1 MISIII
7 PVFNSQNT
15 IKNLVEDIAKT
26 LKQEFKYEIVLINDA
41 SKDNSEQICIDL
53 VNKYDFINYLSLSKN
68 FGEHNAVM
76 AGLNNCIGDYAV
88 IMDDDLRHSS
98 EALLKL
104 IKKGLEEKNKYDVIY
119 TNFNKKEQIFFRNF
133 GSKINDL
140 IANIVL
146 KKSKNLYLS
155 SFKFLNRFV
164 INEIIKYK
172 SPFIYIDGIIH
183 EITNKISSVNVEHE
197 KVEKSKSGYTI
208 SKLIQLLLSMF
219 TGYSIL
225 PLRISS
231 LVGIIIVCFG
241 FILSLITFFEKI
253 FYDNI
258 PSGYATMLIIVIF
271 FSGTILVVLGL
282 LGEYVGRIFLTINN
296 KPQYIIKDKKRKN
309 K

>member
-7 PVFNSQNT
+7 PVYNSQNT
-15 IKNLVEDIAKT
+15 IQKLVNDITKT
-26 LKQEFKYEIVLINDA
+26 LKQDYNYEIVLINDA
-41 SKDNSEQICIDL
+41 SKDNSEQLCIDL
-53 VNKYDFINYLSLSKN
+53 VNKYDFITYLSLSKN

-88 IMDDDLRHSS
+88 IMDDDLQHSS

-104 IKKGLEEKNKYDVIY
+104 IKKGLEEKNNYDVIY
-119 TNFNKKEQIFFRNF
+119 TNFNKKEQFFFRNF

-164 INEIIKYK
+164 VNEIIKYK

-183 EITNKISSVNVEHE
+183 EITNKISSVNVEH
-197 KVEKSKSGYTI
+197 KKREKSKSGYTT
-208 SKLIQLLLSMF
+208 SKLIQLLLRMF

-225 PLRISS
+225 PLRFSS
-231 LVGIIIVCFG
+231 LIGIIMLCFG
-241 FILSLITFFEKI
+241 FILSLITFIEKF
-253 FYDNI
+253 FYNST
-258 PSGYATMLIIVIF
+258 PTGYATILIIIIF
-271 FSGTILVVLGL
+271 FSGTILIILGL
-282 LGEYVGRIFLTINN
+282 IGEYVGRIFLTISN
-296 KPQYIIKDKKRKN
+296 KPQYIVKYKKRN
-309 K
+309 NT

>member
-7 PVFNSQNT
+7 PVYNSESTLQ
-15 IKNLVEDIAKT
+15 NLVDDIIKT
-26 LKQEFKYEIVLINDA
+26 LKQNFKYEIVLINDA
-41 SKDNSEQICIDL
+41 SKDNSDQLCIDL
-53 VNKYDFINYLSLSKN
+53 VNKYDFVNYLSLSKN

-76 AGLNNCIGDYAV
+76 AGLNNCTGDYAV
-88 IMDDDLRHSS
+88 IMDDDLQHSS

-104 IKKGLEEKNKYDVIY
+104 IKKGLEEKNNYDVIY
-119 TNFNKKEQIFFRNF
+119 TSFNKKEQFFFRNF

-155 SFKFLNRFV
+155 SFKFLNRFI
-164 INEIIKYK
+164 INEIINYK

-183 EITNKISSVNVEHE
+183 EITNKISTINVEH
-197 KVEKSKSGYTI
+197 KKREKSRSGYTT
-208 SKLIQLLLSMF
+208 SKLIQLWLRMF

-225 PLRISS
+225 PLRFSS
-231 LVGIIIVCFG
+231 LLGIIMLCFG
-241 FILSLITFFEKI
+241 FTLSLLTFIEKI
-253 FYDNI
+253 FYNNT
-258 PSGYATMLIIVIF
+258 PTGYATILIIIIF
-271 FSGTILVVLGL
+271 FSGTILIILGL

-296 KPQYIIKDKKRKN
+296 KPQYIIRYKKRQN

>member
-7 PVFNSQNT
+7 PVYNSESTLQ
-15 IKNLVEDIAKT
+15 NLVDDIIKT
-26 LKQEFKYEIVLINDA
+26 LKQNFKYEIVLINDA
-41 SKDNSEQICIDL
+41 SKDNSDQLCIDL
-53 VNKYDFINYLSLSKN
+53 VNKYDFVNYLSLSKN

-76 AGLNNCIGDYAV
+76 AGLNNCTGDYAV
-88 IMDDDLRHSS
+88 IMDDDLQHSS

-104 IKKGLEEKNKYDVIY
+104 IKKGLKEKNNYDVIY
-119 TNFNKKEQIFFRNF
+119 TSFNKKEQFFFRNF

-155 SFKFLNRFV
+155 SFKFLNRFI
-164 INEIIKYK
+164 INEIINYK

-183 EITNKISSVNVEHE
+183 EITNKISTVNVEH
-197 KVEKSKSGYTI
+197 KKREKSRSGYTT
-208 SKLIQLLLSMF
+208 SKLIQLWLRMF

-225 PLRISS
+225 PLRFSS
-231 LVGIIIVCFG
+231 LLGMIMLCFG
-241 FILSLITFFEKI
+241 FTLSLLTFIEKI
-253 FYDNI
+253 FYNNT
-258 PSGYATMLIIVIF
+258 PTGYATILIIIIF
-271 FSGTILVVLGL
+271 FSGTILIILGL

-296 KPQYIIKDKKRKN
+296 KPQYIIRYKKRQN